1 MAYRSIYNAII
12 QVRIKGYLVRAD
24 LGKLIL
30 II

>member
-1 MAYRSIYNAII
+1 MVGKSIYNAII
-12 QVRIKGYLVRAD
+12 QLRAEGYLVRVD

>member
-1 MAYRSIYNAII
+1 MAGKSIYTTIV
-12 QVRIKGYLVRAD
+12 QLYTEGYLVKVD

>member
-1 MAYRSIYNAII
+1 MAGKSIYNIII
-12 QVRIKGYLVRAD
+12 QLRAEGYLVRAN